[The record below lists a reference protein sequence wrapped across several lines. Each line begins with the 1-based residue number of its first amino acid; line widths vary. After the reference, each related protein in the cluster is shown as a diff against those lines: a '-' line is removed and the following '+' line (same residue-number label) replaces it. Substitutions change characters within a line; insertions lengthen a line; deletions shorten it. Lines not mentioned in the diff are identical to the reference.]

1 MHATSSG
8 SLKDVLRARAEET
21 PERNAFGFWGEGR
34 VDAWLTY
41 GELDRRARAIAARL
55 QSCVGHGGRA
65 LLLFPPGFDYESAFF
80 GCLYANVIAIPAY
93 PPEPARL
100 DRTLPRLQA
109 IITDAQPTVVLTTAA
124 LLAFVDPVLQLAPE
138 LGSLEWIATDGLD
151 CEDAWIEPTVGPG
164 DVAFVQYT
172 SGSTG
177 VPKGVTLTHGN
188 LLSNSHAIQRAAG
201 FSMETRMVAW
211 VPPYHD
217 MGLIGSIIQPVF
229 TGFPCVQMSPVQF
242 LLRPLRWLQAIT
254 HLGATASGA
263 PNFAYDLCA
272 RKISNEQ
279 KQKLDLSTW
288 DLAYVGAE
296 PVRAETLERFAAA
309 FTTCRFAPRAFYPCY
324 GLAESTLM
332 VTGVTKGA
340 GYRTRLLDNGARAV
354 GMGKLVTG
362 GELRVVDPETQ
373 TPVPAGT
380 VGEIWV
386 RSTSVAVGYWNRA
399 SDSIETFGVRT
410 RDGAGPFLRTGDLGL
425 LEGDELFVTGRRKEL
440 IIVRGRKHFPTDIE
454 STVEQLQFESPHY
467 RAGGCAAFSE
477 LIGGEE
483 RLCLAVEVERRQ
495 AERRAGASP
504 SVERRRGADRRHRPF
519 SYKQGMESVAF
530 QSEDVIRSIRNAVAL
545 QHGVEVQHVFLMRPG
560 SIPKTSS
567 GKKQRVQ
574 CRELLTGGSRRDVL
588 HAWHAAE
595 PTRSGNSTRIKVA

>member
-1 MHATSSG
+1 MHGSSWG
-8 SLKDVLRARAEET
+8 SLKDVLRVRAEES
-21 PERNAFGFWGEGR
+21 PERNAFGFWGDGR
-34 VDAWLTY
+34 VDTWLTF

-55 QSCVGHGGRA
+55 QSCLGEGGRA
-65 LLLFPPGFDYESAFF
+65 LLLFPPAFDYESAFF

-109 IITDAQPTVVLTTAA
+109 IIADAQPTVVLTTAT

-138 LGSLEWIATDGLD
+138 LSQLQWIATDGLD
-151 CEDAWIEPTVGPG
+151 CEDAWVEPVVGPG

-177 VPKGVTLTHGN
+177 APKGVTLTHGN
-188 LLSNSHAIQRAAG
+188 LLHNSEVIRRAAA
-201 FSMETRMVAW
+201 FTQDTRMVAW

-217 MGLIGSIIQPVF
+217 MGLIGSIIQPVY
-229 TGFPCVQMSPVQF
+229 TGFTCVQMSPVQF
-242 LLRPLRWLQAIT
+242 LMRPLRWLQAIT

-263 PNFAYDLCA
+263 PNFAYDLCT
-272 RKISNEQ
+272 RKISDEQ
-279 KQKLDLSTW
+279 KQKLDLSSW

-296 PVRAETLERFAAA
+296 PVRAETLDRFAESFAQ
-309 FTTCRFAPRAFYPCY
+309 CKFAPRSFYPCY

-332 VTGVTKGA
+332 VTGVRKGA

-354 GMGKLVTG
+354 SMGPVVTG
-362 GELRVVDPETQ
+362 GELLIVDPDTQ
-373 TPVPAGT
+373 TPAPNGT

-386 RSTSVAVGYWNRA
+386 RSSSVAVGYWNRA
-399 SDSIETFGVRT
+399 SDSNEAFGVRT
-410 RDGAGPFLRTGDLGL
+410 RDGAGPFLRTGDLGF
-425 LEGDELFVTGRRKEL
+425 LEGGELFVTGRRKEL

-454 STVEQLQFESPHY
+454 ATIEQIQFDSPHY
-467 RAGGCAAFSE
+467 RAGGSAAFSE
-477 LIGGEE
+477 IVGGEE

-495 AERRAGASP
+495 SERRAGAAP

-519 SYKQGMESVAF
+519 AYKQGVSSVAF
-530 QSEDVIRSIRNAVAL
+530 ESEDVIRSIRNAVAL
-545 QHGVEVQHVFLMRPG
+545 HHGVEAHHVFLMRPG

-567 GKKQRVQ
+567 GKKQRIQ
-574 CRELLTGGSRRDVL
+574 CRELLSGGSRRDVL
-588 HAWHAAE
+588 QAWHAIE
-595 PTRSGNSTRIKVA
+595 PMRSGNSTRIKVA